1 MRKRLRYCLAL
12 GVAGLSSQVAVAA
25 SVSSSRAFTRSENV
39 LAAQEQPS
47 NLQSGSGVAE
57 ANNRRSTLTYRS
69 GGQNLPL
76 SFPALGTDRTSDA
89 RLIEAK
95 PKQ

>member
-1 MRKRLRYCLAL
+1 M
-12 GVAGLSSQVAVAA
+12 AVAA
-25 SVSSSRAFTRSENV
+25 SELSRAFTRSESV

-57 ANNRRSTLTYRS
+57 ANNRSSTLTYKS

-89 RLIEAK
+89 PLIEAK

>member
-1 MRKRLRYCLAL
+1 MRKTLLFFLAL
-12 GVAGLSSQVAVAA
+12 GVAGLSSQMAVAA
-25 SVSSSRAFTRSENV
+25 SESSRAFTRSESV
-39 LAAQEQPS
+39 LAAQERPS

-57 ANNRRSTLTYRS
+57 ANNRRSTLTYKS
-69 GGQNLPL
+69 GGQNLPF